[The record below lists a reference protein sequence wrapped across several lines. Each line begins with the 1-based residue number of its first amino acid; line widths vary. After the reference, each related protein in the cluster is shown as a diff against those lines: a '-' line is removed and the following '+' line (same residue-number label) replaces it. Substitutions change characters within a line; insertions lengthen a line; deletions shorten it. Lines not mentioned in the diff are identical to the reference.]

1 MGGMGE
7 RDTVLRSM
15 HDTGLAAWF
24 GGSLMGA
31 VGLNGAAGNIKRRD
45 ERLAVAS
52 DGWRRWAP
60 VNLAAIGTHLAGAS
74 ALLVNERNRVAA
86 QRGVLA
92 MSAAKT
98 GLTLAALG
106 ATAYA
111 GALGKKLGSAGE
123 VPAEG
128 PTQSEASTPPG
139 VGAIQRR
146 QRVVQWTVPAFTGAL
161 VAISALA
168 GEQQKPRS
176 VASGVLGRM
185 VHLGQLGQL
194 RRMRQLGKLGQLR
207 PIGQL
212 TRMGKMGMGK
222 MAMGNL
228 GKVAVIG
235 RPAVL
240 AKAGKLFG

>member
-31 VGLNGAAGNIKRRD
+31 IGLNGAAAKIKQRD
-45 ERLAVAS
+45 QRLAVAS

-74 ALLVNERNRVAA
+74 ALLVNERHRVAG
-86 QRGVLA
+86 QRGALA

-111 GALGKKLGSAGE
+111 GALGMKLGKAGE
-123 VPAEG
+123 VPADSA
-128 PTQSEASTPPG
+128 TRSASDTPED
-139 VGAIQRR
+139 VGSIQRR

-168 GEQQKPRS
+168 GEQQKPGS

-185 VHLGQLGQL
+185 GQLGKV
-194 RRMRQLGKLGQLR
+194 GKLG
-207 PIGQL
+207 
-212 TRMGKMGMGK
+212 
-222 MAMGNL
+222 MGNMSKL
-228 GKVAVIG
+228 GTIAK
-235 RPAVL
+235 PAAI
-240 AKAGKLFG
+240 AKAGRLFV

>member
-31 VGLNGAAGNIKRRD
+31 IGLNGAAGNIKRRD

-60 VNLAAIGTHLAGAS
+60 VNLAAISTHLAGAS
-74 ALLVNERNRVAA
+74 ALLVNERHRVTA

-106 ATAYA
+106 ATAYS

-123 VPAEG
+123 VPTEG
-128 PTQSEASTPPG
+128 PTQSEANTPPG
-139 VGAIQRR
+139 VGALQRR

-176 VASGVLGRM
+176 IASGVLGRM
-185 VHLGQLGQL
+185 VHFGQ
-194 RRMRQLGKLGQLR
+194 MRQLRQLSKLSQLR
-207 PIGQL
+207 PMGQL
-212 TRMGKMGMGK
+212 TKMGMTRMGKMGMGTVGK
-222 MAMGNL
+222 L
-228 GKVAVIG
+228 GVIA
-235 RPAVL
+235 RPAAL

>member
-31 VGLNGAAGNIKRRD
+31 IGLNGAAGNIKRRN

-60 VNLAAIGTHLAGAS
+60 VNLAAIGAHLAGAS
-74 ALLVNERNRVAA
+74 ALLVNERHRVAA
-86 QRGVLA
+86 QRGALA
-92 MSAAKT
+92 MSAAKA

-111 GALGKKLGSAGE
+111 GALGMKLGKAGE
-123 VPAEG
+123 VPTEG
-128 PTQSEASTPPG
+128 TTKSAADTPED

-168 GEQQKPRS
+168 GEQQKPGS
-176 VASGVLGRM
+176 MASGVLGR
-185 VHLGQLGQL
+185 VSQLSKV
-194 RRMRQLGKLGQLR
+194 GKV
-207 PIGQL
+207 
-212 TRMGKMGMGK
+212 GMGN
-222 MAMGNL
+222 MGR
-228 GKVAVIG
+228 IG
-235 RPAVL
+235 TIARPAAI
-240 AKAGKLFG
+240 AKAGKLFA